1 MHATAGWATM
11 AEVTAREFV
20 AFDLETTGLV
30 AQIDRVVEIGA
41 VRFDASGRELGRFES
56 LVNPERPMS
65 PAAQAVHGI
74 SDADLAG
81 APPARDVLPGF
92 LAFLGDPGSTTL
104 LAHNASFDA
113 SFLGRELGRLGPTL
127 PRHKV
132 VDTLPL
138 ARRRLPHSPDHRL
151 DTLAQLLGLDPDGSH
166 RALPD
171 SLRVKGLWVALD
183 GPLVAESAL
192 VSYPIFDPKGP
203 TPAPSGWENLAEA
216 IAAGGRV
223 RMEYTGGTRGATPRE
238 VSPRAF
244 VYKGG
249 VPYLVAFCHLDAFEK
264 AFRLD
269 RVLRYEILG
278 AAAGV
283 DEPRRTG

>member
-1 MHATAGWATM
+1 M
-11 AEVTAREFV
+11 AEVIAREFV

-30 AQIDRVVEIGA
+30 AQVDRVVEIGA
-41 VRFDASGRELGRFES
+41 VRFDASGREIGRFER

-74 SDADLAG
+74 SDADLAC
-81 APPARDVLPGF
+81 APSARDVLPEF
-92 LAFLGDPGSTTL
+92 VAFLGDAGTTAL
-104 LAHNASFDA
+104 MAHNASFDA
-113 SFLGRELGRLGPTL
+113 GFLGRELGRLDSDL

-132 VDTLPL
+132 IDTLPL
-138 ARRRLPHSPDHRL
+138 ARRRLPQSPDHRL
-151 DTLAQLLGLDPDGSH
+151 DTLARLLGLDPDGAH

-183 GPLVAESAL
+183 GPLAAESTL
-192 VSYPIFDPKGP
+192 VAYPIFDPKGP
-203 TPAPSGWENLAEA
+203 TPAPNGWESLAEA

-223 RMEYTGGTRGATPRE
+223 RMEYSGGTRGATPRE

-264 AFRLD
+264 SFRLD
-269 RVLRYEILG
+269 RVLRCELLG
-278 AAAGV
+278 AASDV
-283 DEPRRTG
+283 DGPRRTG

>member
-1 MHATAGWATM
+1 MFEATT
-11 AEVTAREFV
+11 REFV

-30 AQIDRVVEIGA
+30 AQVDRVVEIGA

-65 PAAQAVHGI
+65 PAAWAVHGI

-81 APPARDVLPGF
+81 APSARDVLPAF
-92 LAFLGDPGSTTL
+92 LAFLGDPETTAL
-104 LAHNASFDA
+104 LAHNAAFDA

-132 VDTLPL
+132 IDTLPL
-138 ARRRLPHSPDHRL
+138 ARRRLPQAPDHRL
-151 DTLAQLLGLDPDGSH
+151 DTLARLLGLDPDGSH

-192 VSYPIFDPKGP
+192 VAYPIFDPKGP
-203 TPAPSGWENLAEA
+203 TPAPTGWETLAEA

-223 RMEYTGGTRGATPRE
+223 RMEYTGGTRGASPRE

-278 AAAGV
+278 AAAAGV

>member
-1 MHATAGWATM
+1 MAGWPNMTEAST
-11 AEVTAREFV
+11 REFV

-30 AQIDRVVEIGA
+30 AEIDRVVEIGA
-41 VRFDASGRELGRFES
+41 VRFDASGRELGRFER
-56 LVNPERPMS
+56 LINPERPMS
-65 PAAQAVHGI
+65 PAAEAIHGI

-81 APPARDVLPGF
+81 APPAREVLPEF
-92 LAFLGDPGSTTL
+92 LAFLGDPETTAP
-104 LAHNASFDA
+104 LAHNAAFDA
-113 SFLGRELGRLGPTL
+113 GFLGRELSRLGRAL

-132 VDTLPL
+132 IDTLPL
-138 ARRRLPHSPDHRL
+138 ARRRLPQSPDHRL
-151 DTLAQLLGLDPDGSH
+151 DTLARLLGLDPEGSH

-203 TPAPSGWENLAEA
+203 TPAPTGWERLAEA
-216 IAAGGRV
+216 IVAGGRV

-238 VSPRAF
+238 VSPKAF

-249 VPYLVAFCHLDAFEK
+249 IPYLVAFCHLDAFEK

-278 AAAGV
+278 AAAAGV
-283 DEPRRTG
+283 DGPQHTG